1 MVTKSSTAR
10 TLISIEKISKTFKK
24 SANQN
29 TLVLDDI
36 NFQIKEGEIVALLGP
51 SGSGKSTLLR
61 VISGLIKPTTG
72 TVSFKNQP
80 VTKPAEGIAM
90 VFQNFALLPWLT
102 VLGNVELGLEAKGIG
117 KNIRRKLALKAIDTI
132 GLDGYESALP
142 KELSDGMRQRV
153 GIARALVVEPDL
165 LMLDEAFS
173 SLDILTAENLRTDI
187 IDLWFDKQA
196 RTKSLLL
203 VTHNVEEA
211 VLMADRVIIF
221 DNNPGRIKTEIIIE
235 LKQPRDLQNPSVG
248 KLIDEIY
255 LAMTAKPKRSLLP
268 TGMSHQE
275 RAIPITYRLPDAE
288 ESELTGLIEELALNY
303 TGRKCDLRQL
313 ADDLYMN
320 IDDLFPLIEIV
331 EILRFALVE
340 NNTITPTK
348 AGIRFAEADILE
360 KKLLFATHLLSHV
373 SLARYIRSHLDAA
386 HDHRISQDIIL
397 NKLSE
402 TLSEEE
408 AERVLTT
415 VISWARYAELFAFD
429 YKTGILSLENPW

>member
-1 MVTKSSTAR
+1 MAVTDK
-10 TLISIEKISKTFKK
+10 TLISINKITKTFKK
-24 SANQN
+24 SHQEL
-29 TLVLDDI
+29 LVLDSIDLK
-36 NFQIKEGEIVALLGP
+36 IKEGEILALLGP

-61 VISGLIKPTTG
+61 IIAGLIRPSSG
-72 TVSFKNQP
+72 AVNFKNIP
-80 VTKPAEGIAM
+80 VTAPTPGIAM

-102 VLGNVELGLEAKGIG
+102 VLGNVELGLEAKGID
-117 KNIRRKLALKAIDTI
+117 KTTRRKLALKAIDTI

-142 KELSDGMRQRV
+142 KELSGGMRQRV
-153 GIARALVVEPDL
+153 GIARALVVEPEL

-173 SLDILTAENLRTDI
+173 ALDILTAENLRTDI
-187 IDLWFDKQA
+187 IDLWFEKQS

-221 DNNPGRIKTEIIIE
+221 DNNPGRIKTEITID
-235 LKQPRDLQNPSVG
+235 LKQPRNIQNPLVA
-248 KLIDEIY
+248 KLIDQIY
-255 LAMTAKPKRSLLP
+255 LAMTAKPKRSHLP
-268 TGMSHQE
+268 TGSVNFFQE
-275 RAIPITYRLPDAE
+275 RAIPISYRLPDAE
-288 ESELTGLIEELALNY
+288 ETELMGLIETLALNY
-303 TGRKCDLRQL
+303 AGRSCDLPEL

-331 EILRFALVE
+331 EILRFALVD

-360 KKLLFATHLLSHV
+360 KKMLFATHLLSHV
-373 SLARYIRSHLDAA
+373 SLARYIRSQLDADSA
-386 HDHRISQDIIL
+386 HVISQNIIL
-397 NKLSE
+397 EKLAE

-408 AERVLTT
+408 AQRVLTT

-429 YKTGILSLENPW
+429 YKTGLLSLENPK

>member
-1 MVTKSSTAR
+1 MATVLDTAR
-10 TLISIEKISKTFKK
+10 TLISLDKITKTFKK
-24 SANQN
+24 SANQDL
-29 TLVLDDI
+29 LVLDQIDLT
-36 NFQIKEGEIVALLGP
+36 IKEGEIVALLGP

-61 VISGLIKPTTG
+61 IIAGLIKPTSG
-72 TVSFKNQP
+72 TVSFKGKVIN
-80 VTKPAEGIAM
+80 KPAEGIAM

-102 VLGNVELGLEAKGIG
+102 VLGNVELGLEAKGIS

-142 KELSDGMRQRV
+142 KELSGGMSQRV

-187 IDLWFDKQA
+187 VDIWFEKQA

-211 VLMADRVIIF
+211 VLLADRVIIF
-221 DNNPGRIKTEIIIE
+221 DNNPGRIKTEIKID
-235 LKQPRDLQNPSVG
+235 LMQPRNLQNPAVA
-248 KLIDEIY
+248 KIIDQIY
-255 LAMTAKPKRSLLP
+255 LSMTAKAKRSLLP

-275 RAIPITYRLPDAE
+275 KAIPLNYRLPDAE
-288 ESELTGLIEELALNY
+288 ESELTGLIETLATNY
-303 TGRKCDLRQL
+303 TGRTCDLPQL
-313 ADDLYMN
+313 ADDLYMD
-320 IDDLFPLIEIV
+320 IDDLFPLIEIL
-331 EILRFALVE
+331 EILRFAQVD

-373 SLARYIRSHLDAA
+373 TLARYIRSLLDADDN
-386 HDHRISQDIIL
+386 HSISQDIIL

-402 TLSEEE
+402 SLSEEE
-408 AERVLTT
+408 AQRILTT
-415 VISWARYAELFAFD
+415 VISWARFAELFAFD
-429 YKTGILSLENPW
+429 YKTGLLSLENPW